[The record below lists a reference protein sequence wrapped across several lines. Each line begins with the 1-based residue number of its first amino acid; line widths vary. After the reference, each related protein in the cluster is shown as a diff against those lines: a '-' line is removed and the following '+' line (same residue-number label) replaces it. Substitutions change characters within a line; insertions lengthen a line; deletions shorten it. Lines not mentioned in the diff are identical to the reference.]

1 MITRLEEQTSR
12 KFKPRPGSEARTA
25 QEQTLIT
32 ELNEAT
38 SSVYL
43 GLHRLFKAAD
53 ATLSDSG
60 GAMGEAILIR
70 ARQSVEF
77 LAQQMV
83 DMTEEFGISVDLE
96 NRLMPTWLDEDA
108 LAALEA
114 RNAAADGVRSSGRAN

>member
-1 MITRLEEQTSR
+1 M
-12 KFKPRPGSEARTA
+12 
-25 QEQTLIT
+25 
-32 ELNEAT
+32 
-38 SSVYL
+38 
-43 GLHRLFKAAD
+43 AAD

-60 GAMGEAILIR
+60 GAMGEAILTR
-70 ARQSVEF
+70 ARQAIEF
-77 LAQQMV
+77 IAQQTV